1 MFHVKHPILG
11 DPIYG
16 ATYEASNDY
25 LDLTQSEENRL
36 IHHGAPRLMLHAQS
50 LSFSYGSQFHIES
63 KEDFR
68 NQKSLIYPKGE
79 RLFNKS

>member
-1 MFHVKHPILG
+1 MKHPILG

-16 ATYEASNDY
+16 ASYEASNDY

-50 LSFSYGSQFHIES
+50 LTFTYGSKFHIES
-63 KEDFR
+63 KDDFESQR
-68 NQKSLIYPKGE
+68 DLIYPKGK
-79 RLFNKS
+79 RVFNKA